1 MIVSRGRRVANAKMH
16 TDFCPHCGNTAQQ
29 KVALCQAHSTVWYS
43 VETGERTDDD
53 GPDCE
58 TIVCV
63 CQTCNKVL
71 VYSGLSRAE
80 TGEWP
85 DLQYPEPGRLHRTAP
100 GPVRDIYLEAALV
113 KAKAPRAFALLIR
126 RGVEA
131 ICEDRGIT
139 SGSLAVRLKKL
150 AERGEVPP
158 LLAEMTDVMRT
169 LGNVAAHG
177 PLEGVTVPMTWALD
191 DFFRALVEYVYVAP
205 SKLAE
210 FRERLSK
217 AHRGKKRDH

>member
-1 MIVSRGRRVANAKMH
+1 V
-16 TDFCPHCGNTAQQ
+16 
-29 KVALCQAHSTVWYS
+29 LCHPHSTVWYS
-43 VETGERTDDD
+43 TETGERTEGA

-63 CQTCNKVL
+63 CQTCNQVL
-71 VYSGLSRAE
+71 VYDGVSRRE

-85 DLQYPEPGRLHRTAP
+85 DLQYPETARLHRTVP
-100 GPVRDIYLEAALV
+100 RSVRDIYNEAALV

-131 ICEDRGIT
+131 VCEDRGIT
-139 SGSLAVRLKKL
+139 SGTLADRLKKL
-150 AERGEVPP
+150 AAKGEVPP
-158 LLAEMTDVMRT
+158 LLAEMTDAMRT
-169 LGNVAAHG
+169 LGNVAAHE
-177 PLEGVTVPMTWALD
+177 PLEVVTVPMTWALD

-210 FRERLSK
+210 FKKKLSK
-217 AHRGKKRDH
+217 AKVKKRDA